1 MKAKIKIKNGY
12 WTFNG
17 KPLSN
22 CSFPEQQIVS
32 LFIKNYVF
40 NFDVPQKTKIKTDD
54 IFFREHQYQFEFVKA

>member
-17 KPLSN
+17 RPMSK

-32 LFIKNYVF
+32 LYIKNYIF
-40 NFDVPQKTKIKTDD
+40 SCEIEQKMSSKTDES
-54 IFFREHQYQFEFVKA
+54 FFREQQYQCEFVKA